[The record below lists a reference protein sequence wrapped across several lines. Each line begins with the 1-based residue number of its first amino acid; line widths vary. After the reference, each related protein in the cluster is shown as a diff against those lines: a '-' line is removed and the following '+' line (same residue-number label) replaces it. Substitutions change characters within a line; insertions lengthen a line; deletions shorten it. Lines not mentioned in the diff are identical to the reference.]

1 MRCWWVVFAV
11 RDDQRRQWVSTCRDD
26 SHVVDDVRL
35 NTPEL
40 KRVEIVRTVSCWRP
54 LARVSLCSV
63 RHFTFTSATQFLLTS
78 TETSHYHKIYLVP
91 QWLSYSIKM
100 YRCTPWCWA
109 FLWPYLKGCTFSLG
123 LKRPWPWHSDLD
135 CILTLTA
142 SLLFCQ
148 HQKLCANSDSNSR
161 VTGWQ
166 LAARVVS
173 CQRWIVNNTATVR
186 QVQASQ
192 RRVSECWYERTKRLE
207 CS

>member
-11 RDDQRRQWVSTCRDD
+11 RDDQRCQWVSTCRDD
-26 SHVVDDVRL
+26 SHVVNDVRL

-54 LARVSLCSV
+54 LTRVSLCSV

-78 TETSHYHKIYLVP
+78 TETSHYHKTYLVP
-91 QWLSYSIKM
+91 QWLLFYQDVSM
-100 YRCTPWCWA
+100 YALMMA
-109 FLWPYLKGCTFSLG
+109 FFVALPQRLYLQ
-123 LKRPWPWHSDLD
+123 PWPQ
-135 CILTLTA
+135 A
-142 SLLFCQ
+142 SLALAFWPWLLFCQ
-148 HQKLCANSDSNSR
+148 HQKLCANNGSNSR
-161 VTGWQ
+161 ATGWQ

-173 CQRWIVNNTATVR
+173 CRWWIINNTATVR

-192 RRVSECWYERTKRLE
+192 RRVGKCWYECTKRLE